1 VTGDAPDAGW
11 WAPIVHA
18 RTKFVDKWW
27 RAMPPQMMGRS
38 GPEVRVLD
46 ATLGDDGVRAPRL
59 VLARLKSGT
68 LLGVAC
74 HAEQIS
80 KDMGSDG
87 GRPVPCFIGWLCAD
101 PRVAVPQLDAMESGW
116 TTWAAAEYARWMRD
130 VWLADENRVGKTDE
144 TTELRPPWELTGPPP
159 QAFVGDRQEF
169 EEPSPEGVRVYSA
182 ADAARVWR
190 GIDRYGV
197 NATVVTGWSKVHT
210 ALQRGLTHACVEE
223 FQGPAQ
229 IYRLPPVRPAA
240 EKKAAAAPAAPGYG
254 TAAPGYSTAAPGYS
268 TAAPGY
274 GTAAPGYG
282 TAAPGYGTEAAG
294 YGRQSHETAR
304 GRGTPQ
310 PDTGYGHGAAGE
322 ERPAPGGRPGFFS
335 AVSDGV
341 RHIATATQ
349 KAAASVV
356 GGDPGPRRPP
366 APPTWGGAWTL
377 RIDKAEFRA
386 WQDGYKFSYRIGAPT
401 IECWPDGYPDQRFRW
416 TASGWES
423 LTPQP
428 PEPRQQPQAAAPGWQ
443 PPGFAPPKAA
453 GSPPAGPQFRTPVP
467 PRAPAH
473 GAAFDEFE
481 DAPLPDQ
488 RPVLAYEETG
498 EAGPEAGG
506 APDTSAHG
514 SPPQTTPPQTT
525 PPQTTPPEWSPEE

>member
-1 VTGDAPDAGW
+1 MTGDAPDAGW
-11 WAPIVHA
+11 WAPVVHA
-18 RTKFVDKWW
+18 RTKFVDQWW

-46 ATLGDDGVRAPRL
+46 ATLGDDGVRAPRF

-74 HAEQIS
+74 HAGQIS

-101 PRVAVPQLDAMESGW
+101 PRVAVPQFDAVESDW
-116 TTWAAAEYARWMRD
+116 KTWAAAEYERWMRGA
-130 VWLADENRVGKTDE
+130 WLADKKTVE
-144 TTELRPPWELTGPPP
+144 QTAQTSAQRPPWELTDPPP
-159 QAFVGDRQEF
+159 EAFVGDRQEF
-169 EEPSPEGVRVYSA
+169 EEPSPDGVRVYSA

-190 GIDRYGV
+190 GVDRYGV
-197 NATVVTGWSKVHT
+197 NATVVTGWTKVHT
-210 ALQRGLTHACVEE
+210 ALRRGLTHACVEE
-223 FQGPAQ
+223 IQGPAQ
-229 IYRLPPVRPAA
+229 IFRLPPVRPAA
-240 EKKAAAAPAAPGYG
+240 ENKTAAAPAAPGYG
-254 TAAPGYSTAAPGYS
+254 TAAPGYSTAGPGYS

-274 GTAAPGYG
+274 STGAPGYSTGAPGYG
-282 TAAPGYGTEAAG
+282 TGAPGYGK
-294 YGRQSHETAR
+294 QPHESAR

-310 PDTGYGHGAAGE
+310 PDTGYGYGATGE
-322 ERPAPGGRPGFFS
+322 ERPASGGRAGILGAF
-335 AVSDGV
+335 SDGV
-341 RHIATATQ
+341 RHIANATQ

-366 APPTWGGAWTL
+366 TPPDWDGAWTL
-377 RIDKAEFRA
+377 RIDRREFRA
-386 WQDGYKFSYRIGAPT
+386 GDNGYVFSYRIGAQT
-401 IECWPDGYPDQRFRW
+401 IECWQKSYPDQRFQW
-416 TASGWES
+416 TTTGWEP
-423 LTPQP
+423 LTPARPQP
-428 PEPRQQPQAAAPGWQ
+428 PDPRQQQPQAPAPGWQ
-443 PPGFAPPKAA
+443 SPGSAPPKAT
-453 GSPPAGPQFRTPVP
+453 GSPPGGPQFRTPVP

-514 SPPQTTPPQTT
+514 SPPQTTPP
-525 PPQTTPPEWSPEE
+525 EWSPEE